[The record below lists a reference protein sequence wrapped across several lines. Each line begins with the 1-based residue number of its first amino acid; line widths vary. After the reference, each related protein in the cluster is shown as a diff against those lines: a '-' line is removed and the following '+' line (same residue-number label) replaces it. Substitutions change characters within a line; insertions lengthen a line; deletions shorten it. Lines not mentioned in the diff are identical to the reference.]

1 MPTLFLDADSCPVK
15 NEAIKVA
22 TRKGWQVVAVANQYM
37 TLPTRANVRLEIVT
51 DGFDAADDRIVESV
65 ADGDAVVTADMPL
78 ASRCVHEGAMVITP
92 RGRLLDAETVG
103 DALSSRN
110 LMESLRE
117 SGAVTGGPPPMSK
130 RDRSVF
136 LQKLDSL
143 LTTLS
148 RT

>member
-15 NEAIKVA
+15 SEAIQVA
-22 TRKGWQVVAVANQYM
+22 IRKGWSVVAVANQYM
-37 TLPTRANVRLEIVT
+37 ALPRRANVRLEVVA

-65 ADGDAVVTADMPL
+65 EAGDAVVTADIPL
-78 ASRCVHEGAMVITP
+78 ASRCVHEGAAVITP
-92 RGRLLDAETVG
+92 RGRLLDEETVG

-117 SGAVTGGPPPMSK
+117 AGTVTGGPAPMSK

-136 LQKLDSL
+136 LQKLDAL
-143 LTTLS
+143 LNALE
-148 RT
+148 RR